1 MCRQAALRVHNA
13 LLKETRML
21 RTVLSVILAVASLS
35 AAAEDFPSRP
45 ISIIVPVPPGG
56 IVDMAARLAG
66 EPLTKA
72 LGQPVVVENR
82 AGASGNIAYTLVA
95 GAKPDGYT
103 LLASYS
109 MYHVGNPSMFSG
121 LRWSADS
128 FKPVG
133 MVAVAPN
140 VVVVHPSVPVNN
152 LRELVDYAKKNPGK
166 LNYASQGSGSIP
178 HVGTELFKQ
187 MNGVDMVHVPYKGSG
202 PAIQDVLSGQVQLF
216 VTTPPS
222 VLGHVQQG
230 RLRAIAVA
238 SDARHPLLPDVP
250 TSVEQGMPDFKLDAW
265 VALFAPAGTPDDV
278 VAKLSDALAGS
289 LDSPEARS
297 RAAQAGITARPMAS
311 AELGKTVAADTEY
324 WSKVIK
330 AANIRAD

>member
-1 MCRQAALRVHNA
+1 
-13 LLKETRML
+13 
-21 RTVLSVILAVASLS
+21 
-35 AAAEDFPSRP
+35 
-45 ISIIVPVPPGG
+45 
-56 IVDMAARLAG
+56 MAARLAG
-66 EPLTKA
+66 DPLTQA
-72 LGQPVVVENR
+72 LGQSVVVENR
-82 AGASGNIAYTLVA
+82 AGASGNIAYGMVA
-95 GAKPDGYT
+95 AAKPDGYT

-121 LRWSADS
+121 LRWNADS

-140 VVVVHPSVPVNN
+140 VVVVHPSLPVTS
-152 LRELVDYAKKNPGK
+152 LKELVDYARKNPGK

-187 MNGVDMVHVPYKGSG
+187 MNEVDMVHVPYKGSG

-216 VTTPPS
+216 ITTPPS
-222 VLGHVQQG
+222 VLGHIKQG
-230 RLRAIAVA
+230 KLRAIAVA
-238 SDARHPLLPDVP
+238 SDVRHPLLPDVP
-250 TSVEQGMPDFKLDAW
+250 TSAEQGMQNFKLDAW
-265 VALFAPAGTPDDV
+265 VALFAPAGTPDAV
-278 VAKLSDALAGS
+278 IAKLSDALASS
-289 LDSPEARS
+289 LATPEARN

-311 AELGKTVAADTEY
+311 AELGRTVAADTEY

>member
-1 MCRQAALRVHNA
+1 
-13 LLKETRML
+13 ML
-21 RTVLSVILAVASLS
+21 RTLCSLLLATASMF
-35 AAAEDFPSRP
+35 AMAQDFPARP

-66 EPLTKA
+66 DPLTRA
-72 LGQPVVVENR
+72 LGQSVVVENR
-82 AGASGNIAYTLVA
+82 AGASGNIAYGLVA
-95 GAKPDGYT
+95 AAKPDGYT

-121 LRWSADS
+121 LRWNAES

-140 VVVVHPSVPVNN
+140 VVVVHPSLPVTS
-152 LRELVDYAKKNPGK
+152 LKELVEYARKNPGK

-187 MNGVDMVHVPYKGSG
+187 MNDVDMVHVPYKGSG

-216 VTTPPS
+216 ITTPPS
-222 VLGHVQQG
+222 VLGHIQQG
-230 RLRAIAVA
+230 KLRAIAVA
-238 SDARHPLLPDVP
+238 SDTRHPLLPDVP
-250 TSVEQGMPDFKLDAW
+250 TSVEQGMDFKLDAW
-265 VALFAPAGTPDDV
+265 VALFAPAGTPDEI

-289 LDSPEARS
+289 LDSPEVRS
-297 RAAQAGITARPMAS
+297 RAAQAGITARPMVS
-311 AELGKTVAADTEY
+311 AELGRTVAADTAH